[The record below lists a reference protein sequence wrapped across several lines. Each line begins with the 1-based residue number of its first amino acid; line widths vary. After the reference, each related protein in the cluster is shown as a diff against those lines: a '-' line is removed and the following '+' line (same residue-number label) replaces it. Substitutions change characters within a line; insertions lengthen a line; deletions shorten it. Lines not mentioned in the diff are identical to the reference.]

1 MVIISV
7 DKVPA
12 DTKVIIFRLFII
24 FVGLTTSRD
33 TAIHIT
39 TENIAMMVTTDVD
52 ILDSS
57 LDLHDI

>member
-12 DTKVIIFRLFII
+12 DNKVIIFRLFII
-24 FVGLTTSRD
+24 FVGLTTSPD

-39 TENIAMMVTTDVD
+39 TENIATMVTTDVD